1 MNKNWSKTTLGKII
15 SEGNGKF
22 QTGPFG
28 SQLHAS
34 DYVKDGIPCIMPA
47 NMKNNRVDID
57 NIARISEKDAKRLSK
72 HIVKK
77 GDILYSR
84 RGDITLKALITD
96 KEVGYFCG
104 TGCLLI
110 RAGDK
115 IDPEFLTYLLSTE
128 TNKVWIVKQAV
139 GATMPN
145 LNTDIL
151 SRFPL
156 YIPSFKTQQSIAA
169 VLSALDKKIALNKQ
183 INARLEEMAK
193 TLYDYWFV
201 QFDFPDANGKPYK
214 SSGGDMVFDETLKRE
229 IPKEWEVKQISHWIK
244 ADKSGDWGK
253 EQQEGNYTVKVNCV
267 RGADINAINL
277 QGNIETPIRFIL
289 AKNEHKLLSPF
300 DFVVEISG
308 GSPTQSTGRLAPI
321 SQYVLDRFDLPLICS
336 NFCKAISL
344 KDTSYFYQF
353 AFMWSDIYKN
363 NILFGWE
370 GKTSGIKNLL
380 FDNFVNGYFE
390 CFPPKEI
397 AEQFFKIIDK
407 NHQEQQLL
415 LKQNHQLTQLRDFLL
430 PMLMNGQVSVTCS
443 GARDG

>member
-1 MNKNWSKTTLGKII
+1 MNKDWSKTTLGKII

-115 IDPEFLTYLLSTE
+115 IDSEFLTYLLSTE

-151 SRFPL
+151 ASFPL
-156 YIPSFKTQQSIAA
+156 YIPDLKTQQSIAA

-214 SSGGDMVFDETLKRE
+214 SSGGEMVFDETLKRE
-229 IPKEWEVKQISHWIK
+229 IPKGWEVKSL
-244 ADKSGDWGK
+244 GDWAEIRKGTLITEK
-253 EQQEGNYTVKVNCV
+253 TANTNGDIKVISAGVDFSYYHDVAN
-267 RGADINAINL
+267 RPKNTITISASGANA
-277 QGNIETPIRFIL
+277 G
-289 AKNEHKLLSPF
+289 
-300 DFVVEISG
+300 
-308 GSPTQSTGRLAPI
+308 
-321 SQYVLDRFDLPLICS
+321 
-336 NFCKAISL
+336 
-344 KDTSYFYQF
+344 
-353 AFMWSDIYKN
+353 
-363 NILFGWE
+363 
-370 GKTSGIKNLL
+370 
-380 FDNFVNGYFE
+380 FVNFWREPIFACDCTTITNSVIGRTLYILNFLKIVQD
-390 CFPPKEI
+390 FIYQQARGSAQPHVYPKDIEGL
-397 AEQFFKIIDK
+397 KIIVPPD
-407 NHQEQQLL
+407 LL
-415 LKQNHQLTQLRDFLL
+415 LKRFGEFVENWNLKIANNEKQNHQLTQLRDFLL
-430 PMLMNGQVSVTCS
+430 PMLMNGQVSV
-443 GARDG
+443 AE

>member
-1 MNKNWSKTTLGKII
+1 MNHFKKQQIQNIADFNPREQLAKGALAKSVPMAMLKEFQRQITGYEIKAFNGGAKFRNGDTLLARITPCL
-15 SEGNGKF
+15 ENGKTAF
-22 QTGPFG
+22 VDILDDGEVAFG
-28 SQLHAS
+28 STEFIVLRA
-34 DYVKDGIPCIMPA
+34 
-47 NMKNNRVDID
+47 KNKTN
-57 NIARISEKDAKRLSK
+57 
-72 HIVKK
+72 
-77 GDILYSR
+77 
-84 RGDITLKALITD
+84 
-96 KEVGYFCG
+96 
-104 TGCLLI
+104 
-110 RAGDK
+110 
-115 IDPEFLTYLLSTE
+115 PEFLYYFAISPDFRKRAIECMEGTSGRQRVNE
-128 TNKVWIVKQAV
+128 
-139 GATMPN
+139 
-145 LNTDIL
+145 NTL
-151 SRFPL
+151 KTLELP
-156 YIPSFKTQQSIAA
+156 IPEPQTQQSIAA

-201 QFDFPDANGKPYK
+201 QFDFPDVNGKPYK
-214 SSGGDMVFDETLKRE
+214 SSGGEMVFDETLKRE
-229 IPKEWEVKQISHWIK
+229 IPKGWEVKQISHWIK

-253 EQQEGNYTVKVNCV
+253 EQQEGSYRVKVNCV

-397 AEQFFKIIDK
+397 AEKFFKIIDK

-415 LKQNHQLTQLRDFLL
+415 LKQKHQLTQLRDFLL
-430 PMLMNGQVSVTCS
+430 PMLMNGQVSVVE
-443 GARDG
+443 